1 MTLAIYRYRVKISL
15 QISDV
20 REAGE
25 NVIYIAAPRHSLM
38 YTRIQWVEICVILW

>member
-15 QISDV
+15 QISEV

-25 NVIYIAAPRHSLM
+25 NVPNN
-38 YTRIQWVEICVILW
+38 